1 MMPLIVMITAEQGRR
16 LAELAARSEFTLDQ
30 QIGALIDLDYE
41 EWQDALDAAEM
52 PTLPRSTRWLRFV
65 ASEGGAS

>member
-1 MMPLIVMITAEQGRR
+1 VSRLAVTITAEQARR
-16 LAELAARSEFTLDQ
+16 LDALREQSGFTLDE
-30 QIGALIDLDYE
+30 QIGAMIDLDFE